1 MLEEAWAPEYT
12 YVGIIVDVQSI
23 QKLQVHLI
31 DALEDIVIDLYF
43 QLSLNSP

>member
-23 QKLQVHLI
+23 QKLQVRLI
-31 DALEDIVIDLYF
+31 DALEDIVIDLSF

>member
-12 YVGIIVDVQSI
+12 YVGIIIDVQSI
-23 QKLQVHLI
+23 QKLQVRLI
-31 DALEDIVIDLYF
+31 DALEDIVIDLSF

>member
-23 QKLQVHLI
+23 QKLQVCPI
-31 DALEDIVIDLYF
+31 DVSEDIAIDL
-43 QLSLNSP
+43 SCNIA

>member
-23 QKLQVHLI
+23 QKLQVRPV
-31 DALEDIVIDLYF
+31 DVSVYW
-43 QLSLNSP
+43 P